1 MRTTYGKARR
11 RKKNRLFH
19 RAEGYYGARN
29 HLWRMAKETTI
40 RAGVF
45 AFRDR
50 RVRKRDF
57 RSLWIIRINAA
68 VRMHGL
74 RYSEFIHGLQQSQ
87 IGLDRKIL
95 AELAVSDPAAFE
107 AIVQK
112 VKDSLATTAAG
123 APLASGSPG

>member
-19 RAEGYYGARN
+19 RVEGYYGARN
-29 HLWRMAKETTI
+29 HLWRMAKETLL
-40 RAGVF
+40 RAGVY

-50 RVRKRDF
+50 RVRKRDM

-68 VRMHGL
+68 ARMNGL
-74 RYSEFIHGLQQSQ
+74 RYSELICGLQKAQ

-95 AELAVSDPAAFE
+95 AELAVSDPAAFA

-112 VKDSLATTAAG
+112 AKAALAAAD
-123 APLASGSPG
+123 

>member
-19 RAEGYYGARN
+19 RAEGCYGARN
-29 HLWRMAKETTI
+29 HLWRMAKENML
-40 RAGVF
+40 RAGVY

-50 RVRKRDF
+50 RARKRDF

-74 RYSEFIHGLQQSQ
+74 RYSEFIHGLQQTG
-87 IGLDRKIL
+87 IGLDRKML
-95 AELAVSDPAAFE
+95 AEMAVADPPAF
-107 AIVQK
+107 ASIVEK
-112 VKDSLATTAAG
+112 VKQALAATV
-123 APLASGSPG
+123 